1 MSARSK
7 TGGGVGTNQHAVKG
21 RSVAADPAGAERAAA
36 TLAML
41 DIVNGD
47 GDDEM
52 VLYSP
57 ACPVCGDGVD
67 PGTEPGDEYAPD
79 PCDDCNGDDGDDG
92 DGGDGMEVSQAACTN
107 CGDWT
112 AAADLHDDGTCDGC
126 WEADADEQYGE
137 VSWEEMVEMAGFD
150 PNPENL
156 RSNFAEGLDDD
167 DPKAV
172 IARLVPDTA
181 LEAAAGG
188 IVDQLQEFTHRSD
201 SWYQTLDES
210 VGDAMRAAW
219 TSAGFDPTD
228 PHLGL
233 GPTQF
238 QAAVNGELTDLT
250 RFDPNIKAVDDLRA
264 DARDAPGSRYG
275 TRPEH
280 WVPVAVTYADLL
292 AEQGYDYTEALD
304 AAARAVVNDDP
315 AVADSIR
322 ADRPDLYDTD
332 WD

>member
-21 RSVAADPAGAERAAA
+21 RSVAGDPAGAGRAAA

-41 DIVNGD
+41 DTANGD
-47 GDDEM
+47 SDEM
-52 VLYSP
+52 VSYSP
-57 ACPVCGDGVD
+57 ACPECGAGVD

-79 PCDDCNGDDGDDG
+79 PCDDCAGDSDDGD
-92 DGGDGMEVSQAACTN
+92 MEVSHTSCTN
-107 CGDWT
+107 CGGWFPAD
-112 AAADLHDDGTCDGC
+112 DLHEDGTCDDC
-126 WEADADEQYGE
+126 WNADADELYGE
-137 VSWEEMVEMAGFD
+137 VSWEEMVDLAGFD
-150 PNPENL
+150 PTPENL
-156 RSNFAEGLDDD
+156 RANFAEGLDDD
-167 DPKAV
+167 DPKTV
-172 IARLVPDTA
+172 LARLVPDTA
-181 LEAAAGG
+181 LEAAAAS
-188 IVDQLQEFTHRSD
+188 IVGPLQEFTHRSD
-201 SWYQTLDES
+201 GWYQQLDES
-210 VGDAMRAAW
+210 VGDTMRSAW
-219 TSAGFDPTD
+219 ATAGFDPHD

-238 QAAVNGELTDLT
+238 QAVVDGELTDLAQ
-250 RFDPNIKAVDDLRA
+250 FDPQVKAVDDLRD

-280 WVPVAVTYADLL
+280 WVPVAVAYADLL
-292 AEQGYDYTEALD
+292 AEHGYDYTEALD

-322 ADRPDLYDTD
+322 DARPDLYDTD